1 MIRTSGVLQVSQGM
15 HMKVNMLKIY
25 KMFHRINEIIIVLI
39 KTMIENLYLLF
50 SRKWYFIYMWFYFNC
65 SITGST
71 VRKYL
76 NLTNSSTFCF
86 LNVHMVYICAQ
97 RMFTK

>member
-1 MIRTSGVLQVSQGM
+1 M
-15 HMKVNMLKIY
+15 HLEVNMLKIY
-25 KMFHRINEIIIVLI
+25 KMFHWVNEIIIVLI
-39 KTMIENLYLLF
+39 KTMIENLYLLLVESGISF
-50 SRKWYFIYMWFYFNC
+50 VWFYFNC

-86 LNVHMVYICAQ
+86 LNVHIVYICAQ